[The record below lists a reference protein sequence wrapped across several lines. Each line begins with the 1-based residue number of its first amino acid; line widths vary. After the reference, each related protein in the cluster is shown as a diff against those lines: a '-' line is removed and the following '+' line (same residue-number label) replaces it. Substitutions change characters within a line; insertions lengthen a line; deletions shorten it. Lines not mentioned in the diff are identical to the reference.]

1 MELTNI
7 REIFR
12 NKDKFADKEV
22 TIGGLRLM
30 TFSRR
35 ASARLSSV
43 LNRSSAEGRLKF
55 SALFF
60 AICQHLL

>member
-22 TIGGLRLM
+22 TIGGSEAIVIQRILD
-30 TFSRR
+30 
-35 ASARLSSV
+35 LSW
-43 LNRSSAEGRLKF
+43 
-55 SALFF
+55 
-60 AICQHLL
+60 